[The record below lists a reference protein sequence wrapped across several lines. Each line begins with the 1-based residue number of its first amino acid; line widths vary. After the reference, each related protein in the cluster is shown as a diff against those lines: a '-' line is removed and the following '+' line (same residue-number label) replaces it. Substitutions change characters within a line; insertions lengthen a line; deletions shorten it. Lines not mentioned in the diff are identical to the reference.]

1 MSVFKSCVAIWCA
14 GVVLCAPAFAQDSEA
29 PAAERPTRSVF
40 AGDWVT
46 VGFGAGISPSY
57 DGSDHYDLFPAPLV
71 QGSVEGI
78 DFGARG
84 PGLYVDLIADGNSGK
99 DVKFLTGPLVRFRMD
114 RNNDIKDSVVRLLGK
129 EDVAIEVGA
138 TAGVSFSKILH
149 PFDSVS
155 LSTDIQWDVAG
166 AHKGRIISPSV
177 SYSTPLSMAIFTSFS
192 LSATHVDG
200 NYADTYFSID
210 QAGSIASG
218 LPVFDAK
225 GGWKSYGASLL
236 GAVDLSGDARDG
248 GWAIYAF
255 VNYARLTN
263 DAARSP
269 VTSLRGDANQWF
281 MAGGVSYTF

>member
-1 MSVFKSCVAIWCA
+1 M
-14 GVVLCAPAFAQDSEA
+14 
-29 PAAERPTRSVF
+29 
-40 AGDWVT
+40 
-46 VGFGAGISPSY
+46 
-57 DGSDHYDLFPAPLV
+57 
-71 QGSVEGI
+71 
-78 DFGARG
+78 
-84 PGLYVDLIADGNSGK
+84 
-99 DVKFLTGPLVRFRMD
+99 
-114 RNNDIKDSVVRLLGK
+114 
-129 EDVAIEVGA
+129 
-138 TAGVSFSKILH
+138 
-149 PFDSVS
+149 
-155 LSTDIQWDVAG
+155 STDIQWDVAG

-200 NYADTYFSID
+200 NYTDTYFSID

-248 GWAIYAF
+248 GWGIYAF
-255 VNYARLTN
+255 VNYSRLTN
-263 DAARSP
+263 DAALSP